1 MMWKSVVSTL
11 EMNEALSAT
20 SSEDDE
26 SSGSKSGQRVG
37 FSSFML
43 TNLVT
48 WSKRRST
55 KENTLLSTS
64 KCTESSEPSANTSR
78 TWEKKSASKSAAASS
93 SASGTTQQQ
102 QQRAR
107 WRATS

>member
-48 WSKRRST
+48 WSK
-55 KENTLLSTS
+55 K
-64 KCTESSEPSANTSR
+64 A
-78 TWEKKSASKSAAASS
+78 
-93 SASGTTQQQ
+93 QH
-102 QQRAR
+102 
-107 WRATS
+107 